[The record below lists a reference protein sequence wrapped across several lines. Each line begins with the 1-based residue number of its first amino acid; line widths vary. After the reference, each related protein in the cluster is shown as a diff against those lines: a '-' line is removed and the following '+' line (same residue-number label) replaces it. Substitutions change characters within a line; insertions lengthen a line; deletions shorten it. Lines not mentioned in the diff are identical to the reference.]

1 MKYLSL
7 VAVAILLTI
16 APGYAD
22 GQSSLFRIAFF
33 CPDRGPSAVCVF
45 GTIPKAT
52 QVTLLAK
59 DWKSSGTPKEKFPN
73 TVFENNFKTITRV
86 KVAAPPPKHAFLIAV
101 LAPAETVKALP
112 LKEIRDEALVERIVA
127 YIKSAKQLN
136 LQPDMQILKTRLLRL
151 SPTILLSETCL
162 APPPYDAAA
171 LEKDPTGSK
180 FCDDVPMLV
189 GKTLTDLF
197 AGVESACGGMRL
209 AFALSGRPYL
219 VSYAASCEGDSFSV
233 ILVHDLSGKRP
244 KLVFSPVARG

>member
-7 VAVAILLTI
+7 PAVAIQLTI
-16 APGYAD
+16 APCFANS
-22 GQSSLFRIAFF
+22 QSDLFRVAFF

-52 QVTLLAK
+52 KVTLLATN
-59 DWKSSGTPKEKFPN
+59 WKSSGTPKEKFPN
-73 TVFENNFKTITRV
+73 TEFNNNFKTITRIA
-86 KVAAPPPKHAFLIAV
+86 VAAPPPKRAFLIAI
-101 LAPAETVKALP
+101 LAAAETVNVLP

-127 YIKSAKQLN
+127 HIKSAKQLD
-136 LQPDMQILKTRLLRL
+136 LQPDTQILKTRLLRL

-162 APPPYDAAA
+162 AAPPYDAVA

-197 AGVESACGGMRL
+197 LGVESACGGIRL

-219 VSYAASCEGDSFSV
+219 VSYAATCEGDSFAV
-233 ILVHDLSGKRP
+233 TLVHDLSGKKP
-244 KLVFSPVARG
+244 KLVFSPVGGG